1 MEQRLDATYIKRDL
15 VDRAAATAFVAA
27 GLGVGI
33 FLAAWGVSL
42 VWRYT
47 PPEIAVRVANPEVR
61 IDQSTPLV
69 VKQDGA
75 IRCGGTG
82 PAQDRARPAHSKS

>member
-1 MEQRLDATYIKRDL
+1 MEQRLDATYLKHDL
-15 VDRAAATAFVAA
+15 VDRAAATALIAA
-27 GLGVGI
+27 GLGVGV

-47 PPEIAVRVANPEVR
+47 PPEIAVRIANPEVR

-69 VKQDGA
+69 VKQD
-75 IRCGGTG
+75 
-82 PAQDRARPAHSKS
+82 RPFVVAVPEPLRSNKAS